1 MQNKEWV
8 EKCGFVIFFKG
19 LLLLVIWFHFLSCKK
34 LHFAFGSHCDLF
46 HLGWAGHGIQACC
59 VEFLILEGDN
69 LSALFPQVHGLKVA
83 GVQISSTT
91 LFAVVTAAFV
101 LPTVWLRD
109 LSLLSYV
116 SGSHSQC
123 QFP

>member
-1 MQNKEWV
+1 M
-8 EKCGFVIFFKG
+8 
-19 LLLLVIWFHFLSCKK
+19 
-34 LHFAFGSHCDLF
+34 
-46 HLGWAGHGIQACC
+46 GWAGHGIQACC

-83 GVQISSTT
+83 GFQISSTT